1 LRVKGGVASLITWMP
16 AVLIE
21 IHFKRKI
28 LIGILKEK
36 YKIIIKIFV
45 ISALLFIYSN
55 LEINYDKNY
64 SNYLKYN
71 ASRQELT
78 NTTRIIELADLKS
91 NINWSNEQY
100 NLFIESAYAD
110 KINFGYEKLNNAIS
124 LTSSSQGIRGLIQ
137 PVVSVSARINNL
149 KEFYAFFACI
159 FILPLIYFVTSSRFS
174 KLSLI
179 RFFVILV
186 CNSFAIYA
194 VLATG
199 KFEERVIFPLILNY
213 WMLLFTIKS
222 EKINKYYVKFT
233 SILLSSLLFFF
244 AFENLTHKPIYFK
257 EKNKWNTRANNFW
270 LGQESALQ
278 SLPVDSVFVGPLSSF
293 RSNWSNPF
301 TNNPE
306 ARFNYLSLGW
316 HTFSPAWEEKRQ
328 LLFGGNYSV
337 YDSLVS
343 KNNVYWFSDPT
354 TASDFFQYL
363 KSLQLLKVEPKL
375 IMTIGDKSNDYG
387 GEYNVYSLQNND

>member
-1 LRVKGGVASLITWMP
+1 
-16 AVLIE
+16 
-21 IHFKRKI
+21 
-28 LIGILKEK
+28 
-36 YKIIIKIFV
+36 
-45 ISALLFIYSN
+45 
-55 LEINYDKNY
+55 
-64 SNYLKYN
+64 
-71 ASRQELT
+71 
-78 NTTRIIELADLKS
+78 
-91 NINWSNEQY
+91 
-100 NLFIESAYAD
+100 
-110 KINFGYEKLNNAIS
+110 
-124 LTSSSQGIRGLIQ
+124 
-137 PVVSVSARINNL
+137 
-149 KEFYAFFACI
+149 
-159 FILPLIYFVTSSRFS
+159 
-174 KLSLI
+174 
-179 RFFVILV
+179 LV

-222 EKINKYYVKFT
+222 EKKNKYYVKFT
-233 SILLSSLLFFF
+233 SILLSFLLFFF

-257 EKNKWNTRANNFW
+257 EKNKWNTRANKFW
-270 LGQESALQ
+270 LVQESALQ

-301 TNNPE
+301 ANNPE

-316 HTFSPAWEEKRQ
+316 HTFSPAWEAKRQ

-343 KNNVYWFSDPT
+343 KNNVYWISDPT

-375 IMTIGDKSNDYG
+375 IITIGDKRNDYG